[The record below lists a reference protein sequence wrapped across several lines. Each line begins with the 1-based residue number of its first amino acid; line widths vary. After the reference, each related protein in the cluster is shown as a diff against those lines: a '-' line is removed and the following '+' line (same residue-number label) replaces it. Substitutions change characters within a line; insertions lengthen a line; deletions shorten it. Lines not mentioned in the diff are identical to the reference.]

1 MNSTLYRAWL
11 QYSPIQ
17 DAELREAYRRVLG
30 TISLEGR
37 RSELLDSAI
46 EELRS
51 GCRSLLDIEPELLL
65 LGNEMP
71 QLASNEGISRGLQLR
86 VQPAADNVQD
96 LEEGNNSAPGKLGP
110 EGFRLEYL
118 EGKGQ
123 ERVILI
129 GGSEKGLLYGV
140 FHLLRLVA
148 AHEPLTAWNVTEEP
162 VNRLRMIN
170 QWDNADG
177 SIERGYAGRSI
188 FYRDGRFTEDLT
200 RVKDYARLLSSVGIN
215 AISINNVNVHEIE
228 TRFITREYLP
238 QVAQIASVFRRYG
251 ITLYLSI
258 NFAAPLHIGGV
269 GTSDPL
275 NEDVRRWWRAA
286 ADEIYSHIPDFGGF
300 LVKAD
305 SEHRPGPFAYG
316 RDHADGAN
324 MLAEALKPHGGIVI
338 WRCFVYNC
346 MQDWR
351 DRSTDRAKAAYDHF
365 TPLDGRFMDNV
376 LLQIKN
382 GPMDFQ
388 VREPVSPLF
397 GSMKHT
403 NQVLE
408 FQVTQEYTG
417 QQRHVC
423 YLVPQ
428 WKDVL
433 DFDTHADGQGSYV
446 KRIVSGSLHG
456 MKLSGIAAV
465 SNIGD
470 DENWTG
476 HTLAQANLYGY
487 GRLIWNPELS
497 AEAIAEEWTRL
508 TFGNDEAVIKAVSG
522 MLMKSWPIYESYTSP
537 LGVGWMVT
545 PHTHYGPD
553 VDGYEYSRWGTYHFA
568 DRDGIGV
575 DRTAATGTGYTAQYF
590 DPNARRYESLEE
602 CPDELLLF
610 FHHVPYTH
618 RLKSG
623 KTVIQH
629 IYDTHF
635 EGADAAA
642 ELLAEWA
649 SLEGRIDPA
658 QHAQVAAR
666 LSEQAEHAKHWRD
679 VINTYFFRKSG
690 MPDERGRTI
699 F

>member
-86 VQPAADNVQD
+86 VQPADNVQD

-177 SIERGYAGRSI
+177 LIERGYAGRSI

-238 QVAQIASVFRRYG
+238 QVAQIASVFRKYG

-446 KRIVSGSLHG
+446 KRIVSGSLHS

-487 GRLIWNPELS
+487 GRLIWNPDLTSE
-497 AEAIAEEWTRL
+497 EIAEEWTRQ
-508 TFGNDEAVIKAVSG
+508 TFGNDEAVIKTACG

-590 DPNARRYESLEE
+590 EPNARRYETLED

-610 FHHVPYTH
+610 FHHVPYSH

-666 LSEQAEHAKHWRD
+666 LAEQAEHAKHWRD

-690 MPDERGRTI
+690 VPDEKGRTI

>member
-86 VQPAADNVQD
+86 VQPADNVQD

-238 QVAQIASVFRRYG
+238 QVAQIASVFRKYG

-433 DFDTHADGQGSYV
+433 NFDTHADGQGSYV
-446 KRIVSGSLHG
+446 KRIVSGSLHS

-487 GRLIWNPELS
+487 GRLIWNPDLTSE
-497 AEAIAEEWTRL
+497 EIAEEWTRQ
-508 TFGNDEAVIKAVSG
+508 TFGNDEAVIKTACG

-590 DPNARRYESLEE
+590 EPNARRYETLED

-610 FHHVPYTH
+610 FHHVPYSH

-642 ELLAEWA
+642 ELLVEWA

-666 LSEQAEHAKHWRD
+666 LAEQAEHAKHWRD

-690 MPDERGRTI
+690 VPDGRGRTI

>member
-1 MNSTLYRAWL
+1 MNTTLYRAWL

-71 QLASNEGISRGLQLR
+71 QLASNEGIYRGLQLR

-96 LEEGNNSAPGKLGP
+96 LEEGDNSAPGKLGP

-238 QVAQIASVFRRYG
+238 QVAQIASVFRKYG

-446 KRIVSGSLHG
+446 KRIVSGSLHS

-487 GRLIWNPELS
+487 GRLIWNPDLTSE
-497 AEAIAEEWTRL
+497 EIAEEWTRQ
-508 TFGNDEAVIKAVSG
+508 TFGNDEAVIKTVCG

-590 DPNARRYESLEE
+590 EPNARRYETLED

-610 FHHVPYTH
+610 FHHVPYSH

-666 LSEQAEHAKHWRD
+666 LAEQAEHAKHWRD

-690 MPDERGRTI
+690 VPDEKGRTI